1 MGGSARG
8 YKGRKE
14 GRRDEEEGGEG
25 DAGPFGAG
33 GSKFSTYEH
42 DYEMLLFSSLSASLF
57 ASFLEMPSSLVEFLS
72 FSPFFFSSV
81 RHCVDL
87 YARKVFF

>member
-1 MGGSARG
+1 M
-8 YKGRKE
+8 
-14 GRRDEEEGGEG
+14 RRRGEG

-72 FSPFFFSSV
+72 FSLFFFFFFLLYGIVLIFTLV
-81 RHCVDL
+81 RYFFKL
-87 YARKVFF
+87 Y

>member
-1 MGGSARG
+1 MRRGG
-8 YKGRKE
+8 
-14 GRRDEEEGGEG
+14 GRRGE

-72 FSPFFFSSV
+72 FSPFFFFFLPYGIVLIFTLV
-81 RHCVDL
+81 RYFFKL
-87 YARKVFF
+87 Y

>member
-1 MGGSARG
+1 M
-8 YKGRKE
+8 
-14 GRRDEEEGGEG
+14 RRGEG

-72 FSPFFFSSV
+72 FSPFFFLLYGIVLIFTLV
-81 RHCVDL
+81 RYFFKL
-87 YARKVFF
+87 Y

>member
-1 MGGSARG
+1 M
-8 YKGRKE
+8 
-14 GRRDEEEGGEG
+14 RRRGEG

-72 FSPFFFSSV
+72 FSLFFFFFFSSV

-87 YARKVFF
+87 YARKVLF